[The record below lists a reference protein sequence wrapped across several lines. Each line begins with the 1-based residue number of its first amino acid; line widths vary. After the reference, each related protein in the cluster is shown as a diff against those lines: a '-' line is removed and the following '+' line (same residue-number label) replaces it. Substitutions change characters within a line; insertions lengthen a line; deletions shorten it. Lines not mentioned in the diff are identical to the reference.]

1 MFALCRDYV
10 HQKLPAS
17 AVKMQAYCCSH
28 SDVRHDHLRISRM
41 LLEKLRLLECS
52 LHGDRRNDREWLE
65 LILHPAFREITRSG
79 VMVNRSET
87 ITALLSEKDEPFILS
102 SDFRLTEMGCGSAL
116 LHYRTFC
123 ADGSHPSLRSSYWI
137 CSDEGQWMLFFHQ
150 GTPAA
155 GTEVHG

>member
-1 MFALCRDYV
+1 
-10 HQKLPAS
+10 
-17 AVKMQAYCCSH
+17 
-28 SDVRHDHLRISRM
+28 M

-52 LHGDRRNDREWLE
+52 LHGDRRNDWEWLE

-116 LHYRTFC
+116 LHYRTFALMAAILHYVPLTGFVQMKTSGC
-123 ADGSHPSLRSSYWI
+123 
-137 CSDEGQWMLFFHQ
+137 CFFTRERQRQAQRFTGELHTQ
-150 GTPAA
+150 G
-155 GTEVHG
+155 